1 MVNLDK
7 DKNQKFLLIDVGL
20 IISIPFIINLCI
32 NHNQT
37 NLVLKTENRYAQEFK
52 PLEGLKVKY
61 IASFFDNFDKYISDH
76 MIYRDP
82 IVSSFKDLSSYI
94 PNLQLKLSSNNAV
107 ITGKISSNNAVI
119 TGKNSFVF
127 LSNKYNLVL
136 DRHIK
141 GDLSILLQKAPN
153 LKKDHE
159 VVLKKIDATYESS
172 KKIGSDFFVLI
183 APDKHSIYCKQLPSY
198 LSKDTCR
205 KTQNITKEYLKDLE
219 KRQINFIYPFDEL
232 QSKSLQKQTYYKT
245 DSHWNML
252 GAETAFFSLINKISE
267 KGTVFNKEPFKKNDS
282 YFLQEFANHN
292 FGDLKDLANLNTNF
306 PLDEKAYTV
315 KLLVDPINKIYK
327 EENPLIKVDG
337 KMKFKNENASN
348 KLKVLVIHDS
358 FSVALSVFFRLFVYI
373 YG

>member
-1 MVNLDK
+1 MLNLLF
-7 DKNQKFLLIDVGL
+7 KN
-20 IISIPFIINLCI
+20 
-32 NHNQT
+32 
-37 NLVLKTENRYAQEFK
+37 
-52 PLEGLKVKY
+52 
-61 IASFFDNFDKYISDH
+61 
-76 MIYRDP
+76 
-82 IVSSFKDLSSYI
+82 LSSYI
-94 PNLQLKLSSNNAV
+94 PNLQLKLSS
-107 ITGKISSNNAVI
+107 NAVI

-306 PLDEKAYTV
+306 PLDDKAYTV

-327 EENPLIKVDG
+327 EENPLIKMDG

-358 FSVALSVFFRLFVYI
+358 FSVALSVFFNLHFSDTYFVSYYCKNDDDWI
-373 YG
+373 KEITNIINDYKPQLVVYETVERKF